1 MNNLIR
7 LDNRLID
14 SDGNVVYYANAIMEL
29 LYRNTV
35 PTDILIYPTN
45 DVDVELFNKWS
56 YKNFDDKYI
65 KLPERLKTTDER
77 KNNWFYPSNYGEI
90 DLNKYFLDLLNKEN
104 IDISDEILY
113 KNRVETELSLYKE
126 KHMDKFLR
134 FCIYFSDVMKEKN
147 FVVGVGRGSSCA
159 SYLLYLLK
167 IHLVNSVKYGLSI
180 KEFLKD

>member
-1 MNNLIR
+1 MENFVNLH
-7 LDNRLID
+7 NRLID
-14 SDGNVVYYANAIMEL
+14 KDGNVVYYANAIMEL

-77 KNNWFYPSNYGEI
+77 KNNWFYPSKYGEI
-90 DLNKYFLDLLNKEN
+90 DLNKYFLDLLEKESL
-104 IDISDEILY
+104 DISKKMLY
-113 KNRVETELSLYKE
+113 TERVNREVNLYKE
-126 KHMDKFLR
+126 KNMEKFLR
-134 FCIYFSDVMKEKN
+134 FCIYFSDVMREKN

-159 SYLLYLLK
+159 SYLLYLLRV
-167 IHLVNSVKYGLSI
+167 HLVDSVKYSLDI
-180 KEFLKD
+180 KEFLK

>member
-1 MNNLIR
+1 MENFVNLH
-7 LDNRLID
+7 NRLID
-14 SDGNVVYYANAIMEL
+14 KDGNVVYYANAIMEL

-90 DLNKYFLDLLNKEN
+90 DLNKYFLDLLEKESL
-104 IDISDEILY
+104 DISKKMLY
-113 KNRVETELSLYKE
+113 IERVDREVKLYKE
-126 KHMDKFLR
+126 KNMEKFLR
-134 FCIYFSDVMKEKN
+134 FCIYFSDVMREKN

-159 SYLLYLLK
+159 SYLLYLLRV
-167 IHLVNSVKYGLSI
+167 HLVDSVKYSLDI
-180 KEFLKD
+180 KEFLK